1 MRPSSAGRSRTRC
14 LSGPLGR
21 DWGEDGDAATERARN
36 GGGSVLAGPFDL
48 GPIMSRAMIADPA
61 GATFSA
67 TALNLREGG

>member
-1 MRPSSAGRSRTRC
+1 MA
-14 LSGPLGR
+14 PLGDSGQR
-21 DWGEDGDAATERARN
+21 PHWAVDFWAEDADAAPKRARN